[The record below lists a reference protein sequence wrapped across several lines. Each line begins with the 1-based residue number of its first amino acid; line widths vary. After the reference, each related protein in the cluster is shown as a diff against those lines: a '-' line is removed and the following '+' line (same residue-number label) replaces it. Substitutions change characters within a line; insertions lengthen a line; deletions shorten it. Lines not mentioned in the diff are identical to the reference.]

1 MAKLDKVLAVYDRDG
16 NRQAIPLYTTLEEV
30 NNLGRK
36 IKLGNTEVYYPLTEN
51 LTDPNASKKVIVIG
65 TKTYKALLKVSSGFK
80 TILEA
85 LDSNGYISAS
95 NSHNLDNIDRSVGG
109 EVKINSNTDLNSYNY
124 RAMYTNGTT
133 IKLDDYTTNKYIDH
147 LDLTNLDTERNI
159 TYEIPAKV
167 ISFWSDDA
175 KYLSYTGNIK
185 TVMSSEYDII
195 NAGPLFLGTSV
206 YNTFDSCVFAGNY
219 TSENITDMIEN
230 TAGSHISDKKFV
242 TGHSS
247 NICKIKL
254 GDNTI
259 GAEIDPFSNNA
270 NNRLDIN
277 TCKINETDKWKFTVM
292 AGQAPID
299 HDCFKYVTP
308 VTRTSVN
315 DKSELKYLY
324 KTSMTDIKNKS
335 EITSNSN
342 KFKSLV
348 IIVDPGFATDS
359 LGSSSREVPATI
371 FSFAIKIL
379 IKDINDNEVPLTEF
393 NMYEIVAN
401 NIMKKDVFYN
411 NYLQYVNT
419 GGVPK
424 VICDYDATYR
434 GEKPFI
440 KLVFGNDVLHTILI
454 RPEFDK
460 DSNDLYM
467 NIKTVKSSSY
477 NDSNSKTESRTW
489 IYNTKTRKINTDV
502 SRYKNK
508 RSLIFNINNIENTK
522 PSLSPQ
528 EKTIIEYTR
537 RLFYFTSNLSSG
549 SSIDSN
555 KDLFLFNMFNI
566 MNEKDYTGDVDC
578 GYMQQVIMAPENMKE
593 QIFSE
598 KVQKVLH
605 SEYNDE
611 VKYYPLNLKTF

>member
-36 IKLGNTEVYYPLTEN
+36 IKLGNDYVYYPLTEN
-51 LTDPNASKKVIVIG
+51 LTDPNASKKVVVIG
-65 TKTYKALLKVSSGFK
+65 TKTYKALLKVGGVGFR

-85 LDSNGYISAS
+85 LDSDGYLSAENS
-95 NSHNLDNIDRSVGG
+95 NRLGEIDRSVGG

-133 IKLDDYTTNKYIDH
+133 IKLDDYTTDKYIDY
-147 LDLTNLDTERNI
+147 LELSNLDTERNI
-159 TYEIPAKV
+159 SYEIPAKS
-167 ISFWSDDA
+167 ITSGLDDV
-175 KYLSYTGNIK
+175 KYLNYTGNIK
-185 TVMSSEYDII
+185 TVMSSKYDVI
-195 NAGPLFLGTSV
+195 NASQFFIGTSV
-206 YNTFDSCVFAGNY
+206 YNTFDSCVFIGDH

-230 TAGSHISDKKFV
+230 IAGSHISTKKFV

-254 GDNTI
+254 GDNTT

-277 TCKINETDKWKFTVM
+277 TCKINENDKWQFAFI
-292 AGQAPID
+292 AGEATSD
-299 HDCFKYVTP
+299 SNCMKYVTP
-308 VTRTSVN
+308 VTKTIVN
-315 DKSELKYLY
+315 DKTELSYKY
-324 KTSMTDIKNKS
+324 KTSKNAIKTKS

-342 KFKSLV
+342 KFKS
-348 IIVDPGFATDS
+348 IILTIDPSFRKDS
-359 LGSSSREVPATI
+359 LNVNISSILYTLNFLVLDANNTEIPLASCRIYEPI
-371 FSFAIKIL
+371 PKIL
-379 IKDINDNEVPLTEF
+379 SKSD
-393 NMYEIVAN
+393 
-401 NIMKKDVFYN
+401 YN
-411 NYLQYVNT
+411 NYVRTALGTYPNDNFVF
-419 GGVPK
+419 
-424 VICDYDATYR
+424 CDYDKVDTHN
-434 GEKPFI
+434 PFI

-454 RPEFDK
+454 RPEYNSDTG
-460 DSNDLYM
+460 DLYM
-467 NIKTVKSSSY
+467 NIKIIKSSKY

-489 IYNTKTRKINTDV
+489 IYNINTRKVNPDI

-508 RSLIFNINNIENTK
+508 RALIFNINNIENTRA
-522 PSLSPQ
+522 PLSPQ
-528 EKTIIEYTR
+528 EKTIIGDKR
-537 RLFYFTSNLSSG
+537 RLLYFTSNFSSG

-566 MNEKDYTGDVDC
+566 MNEKDYTGAIDC
-578 GYMQQVIMAPENMKE
+578 GYIQQVIAAPENMKE

-605 SEYNDE
+605 GEYDDDA
-611 VKYYPLNLKTF
+611 KYYPLNLKSF